1 VCHAPDRTRRT
12 RPLRRDASATYRLE
26 DPLAYALEQIG
37 DRWTLLIV
45 RELLAGRTRFEELCD
60 RLGIARNILAR
71 RLQRLTAD
79 GLLIREP
86 VVGDRRAHAYRPA
99 VCAAQLAAVTTALE
113 DFHRVAAAERASSE
127 NNDETEDR

>member
-1 VCHAPDRTRRT
+1 MTLPR
-12 RPLRRDASATYRLE
+12 TYRLE
-26 DPLAYALEQIG
+26 DPLTYALEQIG
-37 DRWTLLIV
+37 DRWTLLIL

-99 VCAAQLAAVTTALE
+99 VCAAQLAAVITALE